1 MSAVQ
6 SCLSAVE
13 KRLYNEYFLLQIVYK
28 NSVGELCRSSFSAV
42 SERGEATMVSV
53 DANTLEIRRV
63 FRVF

>member
-1 MSAVQ
+1 MQ

-28 NSVGELCRSSFSAV
+28 NSVGELCRSSFSTV
-42 SERGEATMVSV
+42 SERDEGTMVSA
-53 DANTLEIRRV
+53 DANTLEIKRV